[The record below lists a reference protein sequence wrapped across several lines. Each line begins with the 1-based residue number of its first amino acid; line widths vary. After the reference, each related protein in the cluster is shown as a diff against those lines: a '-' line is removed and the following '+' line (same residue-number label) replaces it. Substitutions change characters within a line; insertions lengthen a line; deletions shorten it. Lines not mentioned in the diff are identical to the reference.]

1 MYVKWIY
8 MLYLIIWSPD
18 KHKYFIIYIKW
29 KTTFYVSPLDWSP
42 PPLQWYV
49 HANSN
54 YWSRNYNHSLW
65 ENVISNGMSMLIY
78 RRECCKYGAA
88 VVKKGICNGETYFTK
103 NVYEMCVNNANLISG
118 KRFGIFWFWFI
129 RIFYTVYMLMFDTY
143 RL

>member
-1 MYVKWIY
+1 MNEWGVSKICKNVK
-8 MLYLIIWSPD
+8 IITCKLSALAILAIPS
-18 KHKYFIIYIKW
+18 
-29 KTTFYVSPLDWSP
+29 TV
-42 PPLQWYV
+42 
-49 HANSN
+49 A
-54 YWSRNYNHSLW
+54 
-65 ENVISNGMSMLIY
+65 NGMSMLIY

-143 RL
+143 RY